1 MAQQNIVITG
11 EGIVSAIGVGK
22 DAGTVA
28 QGQTHRYRSHAL
40 ARGTSY
46 GAARG

>member
-22 DAGTVA
+22 DAVA
-28 QGQTHRYRSHAL
+28 QSLRDRRTGIGHAL